1 MQTTESQSLHMGHR
15 VSVRS
20 GNPYWIGDLSH
31 ESGDLYENFF
41 AAVDAIHLDIVSKAS
56 PDGLVAGWEGMVYD
70 YLHSLPKERESYLS
84 CIFATRRLLF
94 RLNCMLDGC
103 PNIIHPYSRRV
114 ELFLEKT
121 RAVLRVLA
129 NSLMLMDELDFH
141 KLKRISHLLGIW
153 SFDERNLKALDMME
167 KAEAEKEFR
176 ETFRDEEESYEDE
189 Y

>member
-1 MQTTESQSLHMGHR
+1 M
-15 VSVRS
+15 
-20 GNPYWIGDLSH
+20 PY
-31 ESGDLYENFF
+31 
-41 AAVDAIHLDIVSKAS
+41 
-56 PDGLVAGWEGMVYD
+56 
-70 YLHSLPKERESYLS
+70 
-84 CIFATRRLLF
+84 
-94 RLNCMLDGC
+94 
-103 PNIIHPYSRRV
+103 IIHPYSRRV

-176 ETFRDEEESYEDE
+176 ETFCDEEESYEDE